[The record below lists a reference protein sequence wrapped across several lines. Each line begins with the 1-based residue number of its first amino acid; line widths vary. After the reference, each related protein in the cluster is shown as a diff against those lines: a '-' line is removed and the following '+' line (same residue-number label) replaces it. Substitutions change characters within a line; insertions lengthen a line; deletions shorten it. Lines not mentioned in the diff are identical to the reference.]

1 MQRKG
6 TAFFQTKD
14 RFMSQPLQVKDVDT
28 TGRHVVFYAAAFGNV
43 DSYGD
48 IIMPGAF
55 KKTIAER
62 GPAGSDQL
70 KYLNQHDPWQ
80 LVGKVTEA
88 YEDGEGLVLTAKVAN
103 TTLGNDVLELEKEG
117 AYEHSI
123 GYKTIQSAS
132 ETRNGEPVEI
142 LTELML
148 WEGSAVTWGAN
159 PNTPTVG
166 IKAIS
171 PLAECD
177 RLFKSMDRFD
187 RLLRK
192 GSISDEMGQQLELL
206 HKQTKQA
213 LSDLLAASL
222 EPVGA
227 GEGVHSASVEAE
239 HKHSA
244 LELFFN
250 SIANN

>member
-1 MQRKG
+1 
-6 TAFFQTKD
+6 
-14 RFMSQPLQVKDVDT
+14 MSQPLQVKDVDT
-28 TGRHVVFYAAAFGNV
+28 TGRHVVFYAAAFGNI

-62 GPAGSDQL
+62 GPAGSNQL
-70 KYLNQHDPWQ
+70 MYLNQHDSWQ
-80 LVGKVTEA
+80 IGGKVTEA
-88 YEDGEGLVLTAKVAN
+88 LEDSHGLLLTAKVEP
-103 TTLGNDVLELEKEG
+103 TTLGNDMLILEMG
-117 AYEHSI
+117 RVYEHSI

-159 PNTPTVG
+159 PLTPTVG
-166 IKAIS
+166 IKSAT
-171 PLAECD
+171 PLEECN

-187 RLLRK
+187 KVLRK
-192 GSISDEMGQQLELL
+192 GNISDEMGQQLELL

-222 EPVGA
+222 ETAGA
-227 GEGVHSASVEAE
+227 GEGVHSEPTETE
-239 HKHSA
+239 HKQSA